1 MHEPIQK
8 IKDLDPQDP
17 NIGLLALARL
27 KLHERLAQQRRGAQA
42 RLRETHGIAQERLRL
57 EQLVEKREDDAVEYV
72 LDLPMVVVI

>member
-8 IKDLDPQDP
+8 IEDLDPQDP